1 MNIWL
6 VTIGEPLPLNADV
19 RKLRTGMLADRLAE
33 NGHVVRWWV
42 SAFEHQRKV
51 MLFDKDEE
59 VPLSDNL
66 TLQVMRGSGYRKNI
80 SLSRYLDHRIIAKKF
95 RIQSRKKLRPDIIV
109 ASVPCHH
116 LAYET
121 VRYARSMNVPV
132 FADVRD
138 LWPDI
143 FLDNIHHV
151 FFKKIGRIF
160 LRNDFARL
168 RFLLRNANALLAI
181 SNGCLQWGLD
191 NAGRPPNK
199 WDRVFFLG
207 YKESHMSPAHGNGTL
222 LPDWLR
228 GKDDKKI
235 LVFIGTFGFSYE
247 LILILQ
253 AARRIEAAGQNNI
266 CFVIAGTGEQA
277 EAVQREARGLSN
289 VILPGWIGSN
299 EIRMLLSRGYAGLL
313 SCRSIEDALP
323 NKTFEYLSAG
333 LPVIS
338 SLEGEMADMI
348 ERFKLGINYRP
359 GDLEGLCHAIDTLVG
374 DTRLREEMSAN
385 ALDFFRKHGDADTI
399 YTEFAKHIEE
409 FMRDH

>member
-121 VRYARSMNVPV
+121 VQYARSMNVPV

-143 FLDNIHHV
+143 FLDNIYSR
-151 FFKKIGRIF
+151 FLKKIGRIF

-181 SNGCLQWGLD
+181 SNGCLQWGLQ
-191 NAGRPPNK
+191 NAGRPPNE

-207 YKESHMSPAHGNGTL
+207 YKASRMSPAHGNGTV

-247 LILILQ
+247 LLLILQ
-253 AARRIEAAGQNNI
+253 AARRIEAAGKNNI

-409 FMRDH
+409 FMRDR